1 MGEVIPVFGIWAG
14 PAVVLVTLG
23 LREPL
28 FDGGWEGDGGDGVAE
43 GADPFLGAG
52 AFTPI
57 PGPTVPID
65 LLLVLTGPVA
75 RPLWIIGMA
84 SPVPE
89 VCKSGVACLEGRVG
103 NALLLFE
110 REVPNEM

>member
-1 MGEVIPVFGIWAG
+1 M
-14 PAVVLVTLG
+14 LG
-23 LREPL
+23 LREPP
-28 FDGGWEGDGGDGVAE
+28 FDGGWEGEGGVGVVE

-52 AFTPI
+52 GFIPT

-65 LLLVLTGPVA
+65 LLLVLTKPGPVA
-75 RPLWIIGMA
+75 RPLWITGMA
-84 SPVPE
+84 SPVRE

-110 REVPNEM
+110 RKVPNEEI